1 MANHRR
7 VQLSSPAERRTDEQA
22 EPGAADIG
30 VSPSARSTG
39 GPIARLKQALDNL
52 RKAER
57 ARSTELSS
65 AVFQRSRYGRTW
77 SPWHFT
83 RHDREPDAADALPRL
98 PAPPQR
104 KRPQEVRTLA
114 MSAISRIGAS
124 GSSDAIDLDARS
136 EAETSGAPGI
146 PRTAD
151 DVRRYVAS
159 ELTTSSLHP
168 EELDRF
174 ASRLYGLASRDG
186 ASPLAA
192 ARARL
197 FVNAVHGAGL
207 RDLWSADRMLE
218 QIARLD
224 FDSPHR
230 VRATDDDARRAW
242 RVVRQLSR
250 SGLGFS
256 MIEHIRAAYGVPFRD
271 RTHRFA
277 VKTLIESAAALD
289 YRARGRRGISRAD
302 CSPGALADRMSSTS
316 SPLLADAPGRAA
328 LAKRAF
334 DAACTLLEHGADSL
348 DADQCGAL
356 LAWRQGFREDGQHS
370 ELSQTRER
378 LHKFVS
384 KTVPRVEENRSKTL
398 LPRMLLGTHA
408 SPLSALQFG
417 TRGVPRK
424 TIEREQEALKRK
436 MTEARVQVRQSAAAA
451 PSAVLTHARAPRK
464 AGTRAV
470 RQLYVEHRDA
480 SIQEK
485 TRAALSRLLTKAEL
499 RPARLLLHARAQSSV
514 VELAALQV
522 WLDRGGFPGGHPD
535 PAALVDIAKR
545 AHDIGESLAASRN
558 MRMKEGRARRKLDR
572 LVDTAASWQR
582 MPPEQLAKTKPFSR
596 LVKAPF
602 DVMRLAAWGKVTH
615 VPDDDPFWVE
625 VRDLLILENPSP
637 AAGARDIATVRSTL
651 TEVIMGLQSGQRLHL
666 SDGGHQGVSTRG
678 LNGTTKVFLG
688 GIGIPVSPRL
698 DLRASRTRESVV
710 EVSRS
715 THGVEF
721 FIGRADGR
729 ERHVGAGLLV
739 GYDIDVG
746 ITSLRAGLVTNATLH
761 AHEISRP
768 RGVSI
773 RVARRIKEDGSGYDD
788 NAMRAK
794 LAEINDVLFHEATQ
808 APGGGP
814 DALWNRLAERYWN
827 DPDVSI
833 SWTDGISDTKR
844 RGVTVDATATAEFY
858 KFGVDDPKDPG
869 EITLRAGPSAGVG
882 RQRSRQTLDSVE
894 RSGSLQVEQHRV
906 SANSFWQLRR
916 GIAPGFA
923 HPLSDTGHESIG
935 LMSIDTPVKTTKLDQ
950 RTASAKLQLVREGE
964 RLVHRACLMDIEY
977 SDVGTYAHALRAS
990 RDEVLRLMLAHE
1002 QSNAQAGAL
1011 GGVGADASRSAL
1023 ARANQ
1028 RIDAHLADVHVNRSP
1043 HLTYVLR
1050 YRLRKQ
1056 AAETFDANASLLAQS
1071 DDTPWLKA
1079 RIEADNERI
1088 LGDRGSWMLVEL
1100 KVRERTTRTQS
1111 IGPSAIA
1118 QFNTRTSATGD
1129 RELIVENV
1137 PFPVLEALD
1146 TA

>member
-7 VQLSSPAERRTDEQA
+7 VQGSSPAGPRTDEEA
-22 EPGAADIG
+22 EPRAGDG
-30 VSPSARSTG
+30 TVSPSARPAS
-39 GPIARLKQALDNL
+39 GPIARLKHAFDSF
-52 RKAER
+52 RKVER
-57 ARSTELSS
+57 ARSTDVSS
-65 AVFQRSRYGRTW
+65 AVFHRSRYGRTW

-83 RHDREPDAADALPRL
+83 RHDREPDSADPLPRL

-114 MSAISRIGAS
+114 TSAIARTSSS
-124 GSSDAIDLDARS
+124 GLSDTIDLDACS
-136 EAETSGAPGI
+136 VAQATGAPGML
-146 PRTAD
+146 RTAD
-151 DVRRYVAS
+151 DVRHCVAG
-159 ELTTSSLHP
+159 ELTTSYLHT

-174 ASRLYGLASRDG
+174 GSRLYGIASRDG
-186 ASPLAA
+186 ASALAA
-192 ARARL
+192 ARVRL
-197 FVNAVHGAGL
+197 FVSAVRGAGM
-207 RDLWSADRMLE
+207 RDVWFADRMLQ
-218 QIARLD
+218 QIACLD
-224 FDSPHR
+224 FDAPQRGH
-230 VRATDDDARRAW
+230 AADDEARRAW
-242 RVVRQLSR
+242 HVVRQLSS

-256 MIEHIRAAYGVPFRD
+256 MIEHIRAASGAPFRD

-289 YRARGRRGISRAD
+289 YTARDRRGIAWAD
-302 CSPGALADRMSSTS
+302 YSPGALADRVGYIGYTAG
-316 SPLLADAPGRAA
+316 PLHAGEPAKSA

-334 DAACTLLEHGADSL
+334 DAARTLLEEGADAL
-348 DADQCGAL
+348 TPDQCGAL
-356 LAWRQGFREDGQHS
+356 FAWRQGFRADGQHS
-370 ELSQTRER
+370 DLSQARER
-378 LHKFVS
+378 LHKFVT
-384 KTVPRVEENRSKTL
+384 KTIPRVEENRSKTL

-408 SPLSALQFG
+408 SPLSALRFG

-436 MTEARVQVRQSAAAA
+436 MSETRVQMTQSAAVA
-451 PSAVLTHARAPRK
+451 PFAVLTHARAPRK
-464 AGTRAV
+464 AGARAT

-499 RPARLLLHARAQSSV
+499 RPGRLILHARAQSSM

-535 PAALVDIAKR
+535 SAALVEIAKR
-545 AHDIGESLAASRN
+545 AYEIGESLAASRS

-572 LVDTAASWQR
+572 LIETAASWQR
-582 MPPEQLAKTKPFSR
+582 MSPDQLAKTKPFSR

-602 DVMRLAAWGKVTH
+602 DVMRLAAWGKVAH
-615 VPDDDPFWVE
+615 VPDDDPFWLE
-625 VRDLLILENPSP
+625 VRDLLALENPSP

-651 TEVIMGLQSGQRLHL
+651 TEVIVGLQSGQRLRL

-678 LNGTTKVFLG
+678 LNGTTKLFLG
-688 GIGIPVSPRL
+688 SVGIPVSPRL

-710 EVSRS
+710 DVSRS

-721 FIGRADGR
+721 FIGRADGT

-773 RVARRIKEDGSGYDD
+773 RVARRVKRDGSGYDD
-788 NAMRAK
+788 DAMRIK
-794 LAEINDVLFHEATQ
+794 LAEINDVLFSEAAQ
-808 APGGGP
+808 ASSGGP
-814 DALWNRLAERYWN
+814 NGLWNRLAVLYWN

-833 SWTDGISDTKR
+833 GWTDGISDTKR
-844 RGVTVDATATAEFY
+844 RGVTVDLTATAEFY
-858 KFGVDDPKDPG
+858 KFGVDGPKDPG
-869 EITLRAGPSAGVG
+869 HLTLRAGPSAGVG
-882 RQRSRQTLDSVE
+882 RQKSRQTLDSVE

-906 SANSFWQLRR
+906 SVSSFWQVRR

-935 LMSIDTPVKTTKLDQ
+935 LFSIDTPVKTTKLDQ
-950 RTASAKLQLVREGE
+950 RTASAKLQLVREEE

-977 SDVGTYAHALRAS
+977 SDVGAYAHALRAS
-990 RDEVLRLMLAHE
+990 RDEVLQLMLAHE
-1002 QSNAQAGAL
+1002 RANARAGA
-1011 GGVGADASRSAL
+1011 VSPVASRSAL

-1043 HLTYVLR
+1043 HLTYVMR
-1050 YRLRKQ
+1050 YRLRKH
-1056 AAETFDANASLLAQS
+1056 AAETLDANAALLAQS
-1071 DDTPWLKA
+1071 SDNPRSKA
-1079 RIEADNERI
+1079 QIEADSERI
-1088 LGDRGSWMLVEL
+1088 LSDRGSWMLVEL
-1100 KVRERTTRTQS
+1100 KVRERTTRSQS

-1146 TA
+1146 AS